1 LGILSNYMN
10 NSIVKGSLLVALGA
24 SSYGMLTTFVKMAYA
39 EGFTSYEIIFSQMI
53 LGMIGLVLINL
64 LFVKGKST
72 SQFEPK
78 SKSIL
83 KLMAAG
89 TSLGLTSTFYYFAVE
104 YIPVSIGIVLL
115 MQSVWMGVFLEGII
129 NKKKP
134 SVNKIIAVIVILA
147 GTVLAT
153 NMLFSSIE
161 LDWRG
166 VGWGILA
173 AISYTITIYTSNTV
187 SLQLHSLRRSL
198 WMLLGGTL
206 VVTIIAT
213 PFLIEQFNL
222 EIFKKWGL
230 ILALF
235 GTILPPILFTAGM
248 PKINVGL
255 GAIISSVELPVA
267 VIMAYFLINEAVNL
281 YQWLGIGIILAAVV
295 VMNLPKRKK
304 IPK

>member
-1 LGILSNYMN
+1 MN

-39 EGFTSYEIIFSQMI
+39 EGFTSYEIVFSQMI

-89 TSLGLTSTFYYFAVE
+89 TSLGLTSTFYYFAVK

-153 NMLFSSIE
+153 NILFSSIE

-166 VGWGILA
+166 IGWGMLA

-206 VVTIIAT
+206 VVTIIAA
-213 PFLIEQFNL
+213 PYLIEQFNL

-267 VIMAYFLINEAVNL
+267 VIMAYILLNEVVNP

-304 IPK
+304 NPK

>member
-1 LGILSNYMN
+1 
-10 NSIVKGSLLVALGA
+10 LVALGA

-53 LGMIGLVLINL
+53 LGMIGLVIINL

-134 SVNKIIAVIVILA
+134 SANKIIAVIAILA

-153 NMLFSSIE
+153 NMLFSNIE

-166 VGWGILA
+166 IGWGMLA
-173 AISYTITIYTSNTV
+173 AISYTVTIYTSNTV

-206 VVTIIAT
+206 VVIIIAT
-213 PFLIEQFNL
+213 PYLLEQFNL

-267 VIMAYFLINEAVNL
+267 VIMAYILLNEVVNP

-304 IPK
+304 I

>member
-1 LGILSNYMN
+1 MN

-53 LGMIGLVLINL
+53 VGMIGLVLINL

-89 TSLGLTSTFYYFAVE
+89 TSLGLTSTFYYFAVK

-153 NMLFSSIE
+153 NMLFSNIE

-166 VGWGILA
+166 IGWGMLA

-213 PFLIEQFNL
+213 PFLIDQFNL

-267 VIMAYFLINEAVNL
+267 VIMAYFLINEVVNP

-304 IPK
+304 NQK

>member
-1 LGILSNYMN
+1 MN

-53 LGMIGLVLINL
+53 VGMIGLVLINL

-78 SKSIL
+78 AKSIL

-89 TSLGLTSTFYYFAVE
+89 TSLGLTSTFYYFAVK

-153 NMLFSSIE
+153 NMLFSNIE

-166 VGWGILA
+166 IGWGMLA

-213 PFLIEQFNL
+213 PFLIDQFNL

-267 VIMAYFLINEAVNL
+267 VIMAYFLINEVVNP

-304 IPK
+304 NQK

>member
-1 LGILSNYMN
+1 MN

-53 LGMIGLVLINL
+53 LGMIGLVIINL

-78 SKSIL
+78 AKSIL

-89 TSLGLTSTFYYFAVE
+89 TSLGLTSTFYYFAVK

-134 SVNKIIAVIVILA
+134 SVNKIIAVIVILT

-166 VGWGILA
+166 IGWGMLA

-267 VIMAYFLINEAVNL
+267 VILAYILLNEVVNP
-281 YQWLGIGIILAAVV
+281 YQWLGIGVILAAVV

-304 IPK
+304 NPK

>member
-1 LGILSNYMN
+1 
-10 NSIVKGSLLVALGA
+10 
-24 SSYGMLTTFVKMAYA
+24 MLTTFVKMAYV

-53 LGMIGLVLINL
+53 LGMIGLVIINL

-89 TSLGLTSTFYYFAVE
+89 TSLGLTSTFYYFAIK

-134 SVNKIIAVIVILA
+134 SANKIIAVIVILA

-166 VGWGILA
+166 IGWGILA

-187 SLQLHSLRRSL
+187 ALQLHSLRRSL

-206 VVTIIAT
+206 VVIIIAT
-213 PFLIEQFNL
+213 PFLIDQFNL

-267 VIMAYFLINEAVNL
+267 VIMAYILLNEVVNP
-281 YQWLGIGIILAAVV
+281 YQWLGIGVILAAVV
-295 VMNLPKRKK
+295 LMNLPKRKK
-304 IPK
+304 NLK

>member
-1 LGILSNYMN
+1 
-10 NSIVKGSLLVALGA
+10 LVALGA

-53 LGMIGLVLINL
+53 VGMISLVLINL

-89 TSLGLTSTFYYFAVE
+89 TSLGLTSTFYYFAVK

-153 NMLFSSIE
+153 NMLFSNIE

-166 VGWGILA
+166 IGWGMLA

-267 VIMAYFLINEAVNL
+267 VIMAYFLINEVVNP

-304 IPK
+304 I

>member
-1 LGILSNYMN
+1 MN
-10 NSIVKGSLLVALGA
+10 NSILKGSLLVALGA
-24 SSYGMLTTFVKMAYA
+24 SSYGMLTTFVKMAYN
-39 EGFTSYEIIFSQMI
+39 EGFTSYEVIFSQMI
-53 LGMIGLVLINL
+53 LGMIGLIIINL

-72 SQFEPK
+72 SQIEPK

-89 TSLGLTSTFYYFAVE
+89 TSLGLTSTFYYLAVR

-129 NKKKP
+129 AKKKP
-134 SVNKIIAVIVILA
+134 SPNKISAVIVILA

-153 NMLFSSIE
+153 NMLFNRIE

-166 VGWGILA
+166 IGWGMLA
-173 AISYTITIYTSNTV
+173 AISYTVTIFTSNTV

-206 VVTIIAT
+206 IVTIIAT
-213 PFLIEQFNL
+213 PYLIDQFNL
-222 EIFKKWGL
+222 DIFKKWGL
-230 ILALF
+230 MLALF
-235 GTILPPILFTAGM
+235 GTILPPILFTTGM

-267 VIMAYFLINEAVNL
+267 VIMAYIVLNEVVNP
-281 YQWLGIGIILAAVV
+281 YQWLGIGIILVAVI
-295 VMNLPKRKK
+295 VMNLPKKK
-304 IPK
+304 RGPKQP

>member
-1 LGILSNYMN
+1 M
-10 NSIVKGSLLVALGA
+10 VALGA

-39 EGFTSYEIIFSQMI
+39 EGFTSYEIVFSQMI

-89 TSLGLTSTFYYFAVE
+89 TSLGLTSTFYYFAVK

-153 NMLFSSIE
+153 NILFSSIE

-166 VGWGILA
+166 IGWGMLA

-206 VVTIIAT
+206 VVTIIAA
-213 PFLIEQFNL
+213 PYLIEQFNL

-267 VIMAYFLINEAVNL
+267 VIMAYILLNEVVNP

-304 IPK
+304 NPK